1 MRLDL
6 GAIAKAGTSKANQT
20 GGWRNFKPIFRQEKC
35 IGCGLCKIYC
45 PEGCV
50 TMLEKK
56 KYMVDYT
63 YCKGCGIC
71 AEECSSSDIEMV
83 VEEK

>member
-6 GAIAKAGTSKANQT
+6 GAIAKAGSSKANKT
-20 GGWRNFKPIFRQEKC
+20 GGWRNYKPIFHQEKC
-35 IGCGLCKIYC
+35 IGCGLCRIYC

-50 TMLEKK
+50 YMLEKK

-71 AEECSSSDIEMV
+71 AEECSTTDIEMV

>member
-6 GAIAKAGTSKANQT
+6 GAIAKAGSSKANQT
-20 GGWRNFKPIFRQEKC
+20 GSWRNYKPIFHQVKC

-50 TMLEKK
+50 TM
-56 KYMVDYT
+56 
-63 YCKGCGIC
+63 
-71 AEECSSSDIEMV
+71 IE
-83 VEEK
+83 

>member
-20 GGWRNFKPIFRQEKC
+20 GSWRNYKPIFHQVKC

-50 TMLEKK
+50 TMIEKRNTRSTIRTVK
-56 KYMVDYT
+56 
-63 YCKGCGIC
+63 
-71 AEECSSSDIEMV
+71 V
-83 VEEK
+83 VGFVPRNALQAILK